1 MVCYPEIFSRSSA
14 LEIATGKICS
24 QFLTCSHFLDSN
36 LFFTMLRFWTEP
48 WHYGWLSTGFK
59 VKIKRLRFTVR
70 IIKRF
75 WNVHIAAHFNFE
87 NERKL
92 VLATFKYVEKEISLA
107 NLLGTR
113 SLFIAGGGRILGGN
127 ACILGEQKEGSVVTE
142 NPKWGI
148 AENFGRIHRG
158 GHSNLLGNWRLSR
171 GIAKV
176 IKCY

>member
-14 LEIATGKICS
+14 LEISTGKICS

-107 NLLGTR
+107 NLLGTGHYL
-113 SLFIAGGGRILGGN
+113 SPEGGG
-127 ACILGEQKEGSVVTE
+127 
-142 NPKWGI
+142 
-148 AENFGRIHRG
+148 F
-158 GHSNLLGNWRLSR
+158 
-171 GIAKV
+171 
-176 IKCY
+176 